1 MKHTV
6 ESIREM
12 LRTNDAAVGRALLAL
27 NARQTADEQRAEMTK
42 HHNNMGFMPAHAKK
56 GTGMARF
63 YQRAGFLTP
72 KQLAWWRTV
81 TPNGKQRIE
90 VYAAQLL
97 KVAEA
102 RAAAKI
108 TQEAA

>member
-6 ESIREM
+6 ESIREL

-27 NARQTADEQRAEMTK
+27 NARQTADEQRAEITK
-42 HHNNMGFMPAHAKK
+42 YHNNMGFMPAHAKK

-63 YQRAGFLTP
+63 YERAGFLTP
-72 KQLAWWRTV
+72 RQLAWWRAV
-81 TPNGKQRIE
+81 TPKGKMRIE

-102 RAAAKI
+102 KQAAK
-108 TQEAA
+108 EAA